1 MFFFG
6 RLNCINNF
14 TGEKMSIMNINN
26 LYIKPAS
33 VRQIPLVL
41 NLIKELAVY
50 EKLIDMVETTEEDLK
65 ETLFGKNKSAE
76 VVIGYHEDKPV
87 GYALYFFN
95 YSSFVGRPGLYIEDI
110 YVRQEHRG
118 KGFGKAFLV
127 YLARIA
133 QEKKCGRMEWA
144 VLDWNE
150 PSIEFYKKLGATAM
164 DEWTVFRLS
173 RDDVEKL
180 ADK

>member
-1 MFFFG
+1 M
-6 RLNCINNF
+6 
-14 TGEKMSIMNINN
+14 KINN
-26 LYIKPAS
+26 LDIRPAS
-33 VRQIPLVL
+33 VDQTPLIL
-41 NLIKELAVY
+41 KLIKELAVY
-50 EKLIDMVETTEEDLK
+50 EKLLDIVITTEEDLK
-65 ETLFGKNKSAE
+65 ETLFGKNKVAE
-76 VVIGYHEDKPV
+76 VVIGYYNDKPV
-87 GYALYFFN
+87 GYALFFYN
-95 YSSFVGRPGLYIEDI
+95 YSSFAGRPGLYIEDI

-133 QEKKCGRMEWA
+133 KEKKCGRMEWA

-150 PSIEFYKKLGATAM
+150 PSIEFYKKLGAIPM

-173 RDDVEKL
+173 RDAVEKL

>member
-1 MFFFG
+1 M
-6 RLNCINNF
+6 
-14 TGEKMSIMNINN
+14 KDMKINN
-26 LYIKPAS
+26 LDIRPAS
-33 VRQIPLVL
+33 VDQTPLIL
-41 NLIKELAVY
+41 KLIKELAVY
-50 EKLIDMVETTEEDLK
+50 EKLLDIVVTTEEDLK
-65 ETLFGKNKSAE
+65 ETLFSENKSAE
-76 VVIGYHEDKPV
+76 VVIGYYKNKPV
-87 GYALYFFN
+87 GYALFFYN

-127 YLARIA
+127 YLACIA
-133 QEKKCGRMEWA
+133 REKNCGRMEWA

-150 PSIEFYKKLGATAM
+150 PSIEFYKKLGAVPM

-173 RDDVEKL
+173 RDAVEKL

>member
-1 MFFFG
+1 MV
-6 RLNCINNF
+6 LSM
-14 TGEKMSIMNINN
+14 KINN
-26 LYIKPAS
+26 LDIRPAS
-33 VRQIPLVL
+33 VDQTPLIL
-41 NLIKELAVY
+41 KLIKELAVY
-50 EKLIDMVETTEEDLK
+50 EKLLDIVITTEEDLK
-65 ETLFGKNKSAE
+65 ETLFGKNKAAE
-76 VVIGYHEDKPV
+76 VVIGYYNDKPV
-87 GYALYFFN
+87 GYALFFYN
-95 YSSFVGRPGLYIEDI
+95 YSSFAGRPGLYIEDI

-133 QEKKCGRMEWA
+133 KENKCGRMEWA

-150 PSIEFYKKLGATAM
+150 PSIEFYKKLGAIPM

-173 RDDVEKL
+173 RDAVEKL